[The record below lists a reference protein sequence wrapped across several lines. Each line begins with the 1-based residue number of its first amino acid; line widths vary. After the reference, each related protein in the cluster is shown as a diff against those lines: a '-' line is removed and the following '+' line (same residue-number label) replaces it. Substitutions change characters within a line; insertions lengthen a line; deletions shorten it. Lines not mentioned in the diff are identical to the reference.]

1 METKRLELAEQF
13 EKAKKLI
20 GQEIEYVHQWEDQ
33 WAAENREAADEESW
47 ALEEK
52 IERTGQ
58 LAAME
63 DECLNEARRVF
74 NTFIEDFELATR
86 PWGAMVTKQVKII
99 STDIMN
105 LENKH
110 EELVKILDERR
121 EYTDLLQESVDAYA
135 TRKQV
140 RDERA
145 WYETCVIRIQ
155 AFWRGTMVR
164 RFLGHYKYL
173 RKKRQQKLPSPTKKA
188 AKKPKK
194 KKR

>member
-1 METKRLELAEQF
+1 MEAKRLELAEQF

-20 GQEIEYVHQWEDQ
+20 EQEIEYVHQWEDQ
-33 WAAENREAADEESW
+33 WAAENREVADEESW
-47 ALEEK
+47 ALEEE

-58 LAAME
+58 LATME
-63 DECLNEARRVF
+63 DKCINEARRVF
-74 NTFIEDFELATR
+74 NTFIEDYELATR
-86 PWGAMVTKQVKII
+86 PWDAMVTKQVKII

-105 LENKH
+105 LEHKH
-110 EELVKILDERR
+110 EELEKMMGERR
-121 EYTDLLQESVDAYA
+121 QYTDLLQESVDAYA
-135 TRKQV
+135 FRKRL

-164 RFLGHYKYL
+164 RFLGPYKYL
-173 RKKRQQKLPSPTKKA
+173 RKKRQQQLPSSTKKA
-188 AKKPKK
+188 VKKPKK